1 METGERVFIEG
12 EDIIFEKRIEWE
24 YISKLAEEHGIGQ
37 NSLSLPDFTKKLQN
51 AIQNIDDIEELF
63 EQYLADSSNEK

>member
-24 YISKLAEEHGIGQ
+24 YIRKLAEEQGIEH